1 LVDPMPHPRYKS
13 TRRLAA
19 LLPSRYDEREC
30 ESEQFG
36 VV

>member
-1 LVDPMPHPRYKS
+1 VPHPRYKS

-19 LLPSRYDEREC
+19 LLPPHYDEREC
-30 ESEQFG
+30 KSVLFG